1 MGDTIK
7 VGIADYAICKAPDM
21 VTTIGLGSCVGV
33 VIYDQFT
40 KTCGLIHVM
49 LPDSTRIRANSNKA
63 KFADTGV
70 PLLLEELKKKGCS
83 GRGLKAK
90 IAGGAKMFEFTTNN
104 NATNVGDQNVE
115 MVLAQ
120 LKKLGIPVVAK
131 DVGLNFG
138 RTVLFDPA
146 DASMK
151 ITAAGKPPKVI

>member
-33 VIYDQFT
+33 VIYDQMT

-63 KFADTGV
+63 KFADTGI

-83 GRGLKAK
+83 GRGLRAK

-104 NATNVGDQNVE
+104 NAT
-115 MVLAQ
+115 
-120 LKKLGIPVVAK
+120 K
-131 DVGLNFG
+131 
-138 RTVLFDPA
+138 
-146 DASMK
+146 SS
-151 ITAAGKPPKVI
+151 